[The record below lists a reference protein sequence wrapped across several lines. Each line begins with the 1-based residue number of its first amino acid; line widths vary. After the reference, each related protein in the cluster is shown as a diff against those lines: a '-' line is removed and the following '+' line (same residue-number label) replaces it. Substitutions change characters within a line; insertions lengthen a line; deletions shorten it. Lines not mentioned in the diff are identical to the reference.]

1 MSTINKIDNYLK
13 QFKLKS
19 STEEFISIVSNIY
32 HDFESATYDE
42 KHLSIKKGEKYWRL
56 ASDFL
61 FENFKNKTDLVYL
74 DFGCGTGF
82 ASEQISNNKNLEN
95 IISKIYCYDLS
106 ESMINQCK
114 KKFLDNQKF
123 NFYSNK
129 NGYQELLKENKKFD
143 LITCNALLHH
153 ILEPDLLVKEF
164 SDLLNKD
171 GILIIGHEPNKEFY
185 KSTTLQ
191 FVTQTYRLYKNGL
204 NKLKKIFVQNKLNL
218 EPDLINL
225 TYNELLKQD
234 LIKENFPKNIIP
246 KLVDI
251 HVPMGNLKKQPW
263 GELGFDMDYIIKNSN
278 KTLFLINQ
286 ISYNHIKD
294 QNAYN
299 SIFWTGIS
307 NFFEYF
313 YPKKGADTILIFKKI

>member
-32 HDFESATYDE
+32 HDFESSTYDE

-56 ASDFL
+56 TSDFVL
-61 FENFKNKTDLVYL
+61 ENFKNKKDLMYL

-82 ASEQISNNKNLEN
+82 ASNQVSKNKNLEN

-106 ESMINQCK
+106 ESMIYECK
-114 KKFLDNQKF
+114 KKFLENQKF

-129 NGYQELLKENKKFD
+129 NGYQELLKDNKKFD

-153 ILEPDLLVKEF
+153 ILEPDLLVEEL

-171 GILIIGHEPNKEFY
+171 GILIVGHEPNKEFY

-191 FVTQTYRLYKNGL
+191 LVTKTYRLYKNGL
-204 NKLKKIFVQNKLNL
+204 NKLKKIFIKNKPDF
-218 EPDLINL
+218 EFDLINL
-225 TYNELLKQD
+225 TYNELLKKD
-234 LIKENFPKNIIP
+234 LIPENFPKNIIP

-263 GELGFDMDYIIKNSN
+263 GELGFNKDFIIKNSH
-278 KTLFLINQ
+278 KSLVLLNQ

-294 QNAYN
+294 QNAYS

-307 NFFEYF
+307 NLLEYF